1 MKGFISA
8 EPEIREW
15 RLERDDRYL
24 VLATDGVWD
33 VMTSQEVCSVV
44 ESCAPDVGPQ
54 VGMDAGRGE
63 GGKKQSGRRKYQ
75 LSIPHSVTCVFRTSD
90 KYISITHR

>member
-15 RLERDDRYL
+15 LLERDDRYL

-54 VGMDAGRGE
+54 VRMDAGRRE
-63 GGKKQSGRRKYQ
+63 GGKGRSGSRKCR
-75 LSIPHSVTCVFRTSD
+75 LSIPHSVTCMCRTSL
-90 KYISITHR
+90 H